1 MTDYGM
7 VLQQDL
13 AERCTAVDCKP
24 LPNVSPEAMD
34 CFREGLQHFQAGDPG
49 AALSAFSRS
58 VLQAPEFGEAYIF
71 LGLANALTCNI
82 YPAFDHLEKAIEL
95 QPDSFAAHFTLAQLN
110 FKLRIPQKG
119 YDAAREALRCAT
131 NLEQRAMLTQ
141 LLKEERA
148 RERNGI
154 ARPSFN
160 KAWFSSSWF
169 EKPWFGKSW
178 LDQPWISR
186 LGMKKHLSA
195 LVVAGSGLLVA
206 VVALIVHAR

>member
-13 AERCTAVDCKP
+13 AWRCTALDSRLSQPVP
-24 LPNVSPEAMD
+24 VEAMES
-34 CFREGLQHFQAGDPG
+34 FREGLQHFQAGNPG

-58 VLQAPEFGEAYIF
+58 VLQAPEFGEAHIF

-82 YPAFDHLEKAIEL
+82 YPAFDHLEKAAEL
-95 QPDSFAAHFTLAQLN
+95 QPDNFAAHFTLAQLN
-110 FKLRIPQKG
+110 FKLRIPKKG

-131 NLEQRAMLTQ
+131 SLEQRALLTQ

-154 ARPSFN
+154 ARPSFD
-160 KAWFSSSWF
+160 KSWF
-169 EKPWFGKSW
+169 NWNWFNWRW
-178 LDQPWISR
+178 LSKTR
-186 LGMKKHLSA
+186 LRRQKTA
-195 LVVAGSGLLVA
+195 LMAASTGVAAS
-206 VVALIVHAR
+206 

>member
-1 MTDYGM
+1 MCRRRRWSAFAKDCSISRR
-7 VLQQDL
+7 
-13 AERCTAVDCKP
+13 AIRERR
-24 LPNVSPEAMD
+24 S
-34 CFREGLQHFQAGDPG
+34 
-49 AALSAFSRS
+49 SAFSRS

-82 YPAFDHLEKAIEL
+82 YPAFDHLEKAVAL

-119 YDAAREALRCAT
+119 YDAARGALRCAT
-131 NLEQRAMLTQ
+131 TLEQRVMLTQ

-160 KAWFSSSWF
+160 KTWFSSSWF
-169 EKPWFGKSW
+169 DKSWFGKSW
-178 LDQPWISR
+178 FDQTWISR

>member
-13 AERCTAVDCKP
+13 AERCMAVDSRLSQLVP
-24 LPNVSPEAMD
+24 PEAME
-34 CFREGLQHFQAGDPG
+34 CFREGLLHFQAGDPG

-58 VLQAPEFGEAYIF
+58 VLQAPEFGEAHIF
-71 LGLANALTCNI
+71 LGLANALTSNI
-82 YPAFDHLEKAIEL
+82 YPAFDHLEKAAEL

-119 YDAAREALRCAT
+119 YDAAHEALRCAT
-131 NLEQRAMLTQ
+131 TLEQRAMLTQ

-154 ARPSFN
+154 ARPWFNKPWFPRSWFDKPWFN
-160 KAWFSSSWF
+160 KA
-169 EKPWFGKSW
+169 G
-178 LDQPWISR
+178 L
-186 LGMKKHLSA
+186 KKQLPA
-195 LVVAGSGLLVA
+195 LVVAGSGLVA
-206 VVALIVHAR
+206 AVIALIVHVR

>member
-1 MTDYGM
+1 MNDYGM

-13 AERCTAVDCKP
+13 ADRCTAVSSGLSQTVP
-24 LPNVSPEAMD
+24 VAAME
-34 CFREGLQHFQAGDPG
+34 CFREGLQHFQAGNPG

-58 VLQAPEFGEAYIF
+58 VLQAPEFGEAHIF
-71 LGLANALTCNI
+71 LGLANALTNNI
-82 YPAFDHLEKAIEL
+82 YPAFDHLERAVEL

-131 NLEQRAMLTQ
+131 TLQQRAMLTQ

-154 ARPSFN
+154 ARPWFN
-160 KAWFSSSWF
+160 
-169 EKPWFGKSW
+169 KPWFNKPWFNKSCFPSSW
-178 LDQPWISR
+178 LNKTRVSKQLPA
-186 LGMKKHLSA
+186 M
-195 LVVAGSGLLVA
+195 VVGGSGLG
-206 VVALIVHAR
+206 RG